1 MVMESLDFYKIL
13 SYGAIGLGCI
23 LAFLAYQ
30 LLRNEQA
37 MKQPRIQ
44 MLTSIYV
51 FMVFSLAL
59 SAIGFA
65 TEYAKDKE
73 IAQIKE
79 QRAMDEARNREVAE
93 SLSVV
98 LEQKEVAALESNAP
112 AEIRRHI
119 EMLKQNVSRLS
130 NSSN

>member
-1 MVMESLDFYKIL
+1 MESLDFYKIL
-13 SYGAIGLGCI
+13 SYGAIGLGSI

-37 MKQPRIQ
+37 MKQPRTR

-59 SAIGFA
+59 STIGFA

-79 QRAMDEARNREVAE
+79 QRAIDEARNREVAE

-98 LEQKEVAALESNAP
+98 LNQKEVAALESNAP

-119 EMLKQNVSRLS
+119 EMLKRNVARLS
-130 NSSN
+130 NTSN